1 MGILQLRNHIPICGA
16 SNREPVDGTESPMR
30 VSLGFEPAWYHQ
42 RCNVYFSQR
51 WHEDPFYRYSNL
63 LRVKADLVKRFPTVP
78 YWDLAREDD
87 LASISS
93 CYGVCIIPQLFGIPV
108 RYAPDRWPTFE
119 SGAKLSVRSIEALR
133 MEDLLASP
141 FMEDLLIQMDTMES
155 EWGKIHGYPNLQGV
169 LNNAFHIR
177 GQEIF
182 TDMLDRPEFVHRFF
196 ALICDVMIEFAKI
209 LQEKQRQSGFYIDQ
223 FSVSNCVINMISP
236 DMYREF
242 VLPYDKK
249 ISLCFERFGV
259 HTCEWDVTPYIE
271 AFKEITKLGHLDMGM
286 QSDMKRVKETFPNIR
301 RAVLYNAVK
310 LQDADL
316 EEIKRDMEKIYLELA
331 PCDIVMAD
339 IQASTS
345 DSRVNELLAICHN
358 LESDTG
364 SKLA

>member
-1 MGILQLRNHIPICGA
+1 MDPVSVLQLRNHIPICGA
-16 SNREPVDGTESPMR
+16 SNREPADGTESPMR

-42 RCNVYFSQR
+42 RCSTDFSER
-51 WHEDPFYRYSNL
+51 WHKDPYHRFEGL
-63 LRVKADLVKRFPTVP
+63 KQAKTELIKRFPTVP
-78 YWDLAREDD
+78 YWEFSREDD

-93 CYGVCIIPQLFGIPV
+93 CYGVCVIPQLFGLPV

-119 SGAKLSVRSIEALR
+119 SGPKLSVSAIEALC
-133 MEDLLASP
+133 MDELLSSP
-141 FMEDLLIQMDTMES
+141 FMEELLMQMDTMES

-177 GQEIF
+177 GQGIF
-182 TDMLDRPEFVHRFF
+182 TDMMDRPEFVHRFF
-196 ALICDVMIEFAKI
+196 SLISDVMIEFARI
-209 LQEKQRQSGFYIDQ
+209 IQQRQCQSGFLINQ

-236 DMYREF
+236 EMYRDF

-249 ISLCFERFGV
+249 FALSFERFGV

-271 AFKEITKLGHLDMGM
+271 AFQDIPKLGHLDMGM

-316 EEIKRDMEKIYLELA
+316 EEIRRDMEKIYLELA

-339 IQASTS
+339 IQASTP
-345 DSRVNELLAICHN
+345 DSRVNELLAICHE
-358 LESDTG
+358 LE
-364 SKLA
+364 